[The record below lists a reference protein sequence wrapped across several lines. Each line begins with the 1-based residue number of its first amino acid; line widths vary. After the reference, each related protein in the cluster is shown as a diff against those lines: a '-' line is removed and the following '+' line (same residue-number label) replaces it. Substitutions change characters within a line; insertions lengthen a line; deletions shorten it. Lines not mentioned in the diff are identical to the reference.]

1 MSTAK
6 SLTPEQIAA
15 IQAWAERG
23 DGLQDIQKALG
34 SEFGIRVT
42 YLETR
47 FLLEDLKIELIRT
60 PEPEEEKKPEA
71 ESAEADDETGAD
83 ARLANVTID
92 ALLKPGALV
101 SGKVAFASGGSAA
114 WWLDQYGRLGMD
126 RPDPTFQPNEEEL
139 AAFQQELRIVLK
151 KRGF

>member
-15 IQAWAERG
+15 IQSWAERG

-34 SEFGIRVT
+34 SEWGIRVT

-47 FLLEDLKIELIRT
+47 FLLEDLKIELI
-60 PEPEEEKKPEA
+60 PAPVPEEAKKP
-71 ESAEADDETGAD
+71 ADEPAQSNEETAAA
-83 ARLANVTID
+83 ARLAHVTID

-101 SGKVAFASGGSAA
+101 SGKVSFASGGAAA